1 MKKLSQILLIAAS
14 LLAVAGIL
22 QVSAQSGKAATNGN
36 AEVRK
41 WGDWRDGRTKDQAEI
56 RREKLAGK
64 NDGWKTWRDRKAK
77 GKDEIKRERLGGK
90 NDGWRRWR
98 DGETNDGGRA
108 YVGSVNVN
116 TASSAQLRSLPNI
129 GPQTAASII
138 RNRPYRNIAQFRNAN
153 KRFISPLEWRELSR
167 RVRL

>member
-22 QVSAQSGKAATNGN
+22 QVSAQTSKAATNGN

-77 GKDEIKRERLGGK
+77 GKDETRQVALFGGALMK
-90 NDGWRRWR
+90 AMD
-98 DGETNDGGRA
+98 
-108 YVGSVNVN
+108 Y
-116 TASSAQLRSLPNI
+116 
-129 GPQTAASII
+129 
-138 RNRPYRNIAQFRNAN
+138 RPYSI
-153 KRFISPLEWRELSR
+153 PLHSR
-167 RVRL
+167 LYSWAFKTPLPGLLRCLTW